1 MNGIFATVVIPNF
14 NGEETLEETI
24 RSVEHSLNRKKFEV
38 IVVDDCST
46 DSSLQVLEKI
56 SKKDSHLRFFGN
68 KKRMSAAFSRNLGI
82 RNAQGDAIIFVD
94 NDVRLKADSAALL
107 VKSAILNSGIA
118 FPKIVFEN
126 KRIMWPA
133 SGQEE
138 SFLEVSACFAI
149 SRKAFK
155 KVGIFDENYGTYM
168 EDSDFFL
175 RCRRAGIKFCYE
187 KKALALHAIPKF
199 YSAEKRYFLENRNL
213 VYGMLKFRRAG
224 KDKGPFGW
232 LSLWKN
238 LACGLF
244 NFRWFDWSHYD
255 RTIDKKDKIR
265 LLFLRHKPIS
275 VILGFLLCFVFF
287 AGAFSGFFAYA
298 FRRNVQ

>member
-1 MNGIFATVVIPNF
+1 MG
-14 NGEETLEETI
+14 
-24 RSVEHSLNRKKFEV
+24 
-38 IVVDDCST
+38 
-46 DSSLQVLEKI
+46 
-56 SKKDSHLRFFGN
+56 
-68 KKRMSAAFSRNLGI
+68 AAFSRNLGI

-155 KVGIFDENYGTYM
+155 KVGIFDENYGTYL
-168 EDSDFFL
+168 EDADFFL

-187 KKALALHAIPKF
+187 KNALALHSIPQF
-199 YSAEKRYFLENRNL
+199 YSGEKRYFLENRNV
-213 VYGMLKFRRAG
+213 VYGMLKFRGLNAKER
-224 KDKGPFGW
+224 GPFNCSA
-232 LSLWKN
+232 LFKN
-238 LACGLF
+238 FVCGLF
-244 NFRWFDWSHYD
+244 NFRWFDWSHY
-255 RTIDKKDKIR
+255 RRNGSWKMKLKM
-265 LLFLRHKPIS
+265 LFGRHKRITKKSS
-275 VILGFLLCFVFF
+275 VMLLAIFF
-287 AGAFSGFFAYA
+287 YA
-298 FRRNVQ
+298 FIMGIVGAVFKSSSKRNI